1 MYDAAVINRLL
12 NFIKKQNGLLNKT
25 QLANTVQE
33 AFQLTKSR
41 SVYHNDSFGIRFSSS
56 KSKTF
61 SNTVLGLSV
70 LKKYDDKPFIACLV
84 TPTENLLYLANT
96 TFLKKVSHSS
106 HDLRVDNIRGSFN
119 GGDIMRDVDGL
130 ENKPENFEELFASHT
145 VFSFEENVARIV
157 EANDLIKPT
166 TVRFVPN
173 EEEVKTIL
181 ASVERAQAFLK
192 SQAYK
197 DMETELEARVDY
209 AKDAILTTAQSEN
222 VNIRGRAIEYLITM
236 NKQHLSM
243 EVMAELSDPNTYSY
257 FFTADELGD
266 FHQETDDYKVEVD
279 IKSKMLYL
287 SSNPKGYN
295 IDKLLRFLAEEKS
308 VYLIFIVAVDE
319 KGMITTKLCSIFNT
333 QLLEVTKIRSHWAGR
348 SSRGVTQYYG
358 KNLEEVVTHFDEKID
373 VDEGKTFLRNLL
385 ALS

>member
-1 MYDAAVINRLL
+1 MYNSAIIDRLL
-12 NFIKKQNGLLNKT
+12 SFIEKQNGLLNKP
-25 QLANTVQE
+25 QLITVVQE
-33 AFQLTKSR
+33 AFHLTKSG

-56 KSKTF
+56 NSKKF
-61 SNTVLGLSV
+61 SNTVLALSV
-70 LKKYDDKPFIACLV
+70 LKKYDDKPFIVCLV
-84 TPTENLLYLANT
+84 TPTENVLYLANT

-106 HDLRVDNIRGSFN
+106 HQLTVDNIRGSFN

-173 EEEVKTIL
+173 EEEVAIIL

-197 DMETELEARVDY
+197 DMEAELKARVHY
-209 AKDAILTTAQSEN
+209 AKDAIITTAQSDN

-243 EVMAELSDPNTYSY
+243 DVMTELSDPNTYSY

-266 FHQETDDYKVEVD
+266 FHQETEDYKIEVD

-319 KGMITTKLCSIFNT
+319 ADNIQTKLCSIFNS

-358 KNLEEVVTHFDEKID
+358 KGLEEIITDFDDIIDIEK
-373 VDEGKTFLRNLL
+373 GHAFLRMLL
-385 ALS
+385 ALN